1 MDHPA
6 LFNIPW
12 DHLPLIALVFG
23 WDDLII
29 AAVMLI
35 ASYAITALTST
46 KATSSEKPKSITDFE
61 FPQTAEGTPQ
71 AVIFGDCWS
80 PDHQILWYG
89 NFKVEEIKSSSSK
102 K

>member
-1 MDHPA
+1 M
-6 LFNIPW
+6 PW
-12 DHLPLIALVFG
+12 N
-23 WDDLII
+23 LII
-29 AAVMLI
+29 AVVMLI
-35 ASYAITALTST
+35 ASYAIQALTAQRPKT
-46 KATSSEKPKSITDFE
+46 EKPKAITDFE

-89 NFKVEEIKSSSSK
+89 NYNVEPIRTGGGGGK

>member
-1 MDHPA
+1 MDWH
-6 LFNIPW
+6 
-12 DHLPLIALVFG
+12 HLSLEHIPLIALVFG

-35 ASYAITALTST
+35 ASYAIQALTQT
-46 KATSSEKPKSITDFE
+46 KQNTEKPKAITEFE

-89 NFKVEEIKSSSSK
+89 NYKVEEIRQKSGGK